1 MSKTILIGLFA
12 FLLISQVVPAS
23 EWFTPLTEKDIA
35 AQAVYTG
42 LTLLDWHQTLQIAKH
57 PDEYS
62 ETNFIIGEHPS
73 EGRVN
78 ILMPAG
84 IVLHALVTYALPRKY
99 RPLWQYV
106 WIGEEAACVYQNW
119 RTGLTVRF

>member
-1 MSKTILIGLFA
+1 MGRTAIILFVMLAFSSAVIGA
-12 FLLISQVVPAS
+12 E
-23 EWFTPLTEKDIA
+23 EWFGELNHEEIIA
-35 AQAVYTG
+35 EAVFVG
-42 LTLLDWHQTLQIAKH
+42 LAVLDWNQTLQIAKH

-99 RPLWQYV
+99 RSFWQYV

>member
-1 MSKTILIGLFA
+1 MARAAILLFVMLA
-12 FLLISQVVPAS
+12 FSSAVLGAE
-23 EWFTPLTEKDIA
+23 EWFGSLNRNEIIA
-35 AQAVYTG
+35 ETVFVGLAV
-42 LTLLDWHQTLQIAKH
+42 LDWNQTLQIAKH

-99 RPLWQYV
+99 RSFWQYV

>member
-1 MSKTILIGLFA
+1 MKRVLIILSLLFLPVMLGA
-12 FLLISQVVPAS
+12 E
-23 EWFTPLTEKDIA
+23 EWFTSLNRNEVIA
-35 AQAVYTG
+35 ETAFVG
-42 LTLLDWHQTLQIAKH
+42 LALLDWNQTLQIAKH

-99 RPLWQYV
+99 RSFWQYV

>member
-1 MSKTILIGLFA
+1 MARTAIILFA
-12 FLLISQVVPAS
+12 MLAFSSAAIGAE
-23 EWFTPLTEKDIA
+23 EWFGELNHEEIIA
-35 AQAVYTG
+35 ETVFVGLAV
-42 LTLLDWHQTLQIAKH
+42 LDWNQTLQIAKH

-99 RPLWQYV
+99 RSFWQYV

>member
-1 MSKTILIGLFA
+1 MNRTAIIAVLA
-12 FLLISQVVPAS
+12 FLLIPQAAPAS
-23 EWFTPLTEKDIA
+23 EWFTPLTDKEIA
-35 AQAVYTG
+35 AQAVFTG
-42 LTLLDWHQTLQIAKH
+42 LALLDWNQTLQIAKH

-99 RPLWQYV
+99 RSFWQYV